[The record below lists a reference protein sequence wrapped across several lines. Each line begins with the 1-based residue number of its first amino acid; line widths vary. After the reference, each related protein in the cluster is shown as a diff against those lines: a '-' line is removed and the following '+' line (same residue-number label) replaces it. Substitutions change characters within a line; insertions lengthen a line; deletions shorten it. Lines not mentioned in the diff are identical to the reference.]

1 MIESKKKKDNE
12 RLMKVAKRKIHNAV
26 PTDAVNTVNINSG
39 NDANNINTTLNPVA
53 KDKKQ
58 LKVH

>member
-1 MIESKKKKDNE
+1 
-12 RLMKVAKRKIHNAV
+12 MKVAKRKIHNAV
-26 PTDAVNTVNINSG
+26 STDAVNTVNINSG
-39 NDANNINTTLNPVA
+39 NDVNNINTTLNPVA